1 MTLWLSHHYSWV
13 MIDPWWKESS
23 GCSGVKLN
31 LSWSI
36 CMGFDHFSLSST
48 RWFSSPRNI
57 TIMTHEQ
64 WWWTMVLLW
73 NRWCVCVGLCTE
85 KQHLWLWGLSSPAAQ
100 ITPPASAALASNFD
114 TPCFGL
120 SRRCKKWSLS
130 PELATIP
137 GLGPGPHWIYP
148 SQSGS
153 SKSLAVG
160 EPD

>member
-13 MIDPWWKESS
+13 MIDPWWKEIR
-23 GCSGVKLN
+23 LI
-31 LSWSI
+31 LSIS
-36 CMGFDHFSLSST
+36 MGFDHYALSST

-100 ITPPASAALASNFD
+100 ITPPASSALASNFD
-114 TPCFGL
+114 TPCFDL

-153 SKSLAVG
+153 SKSLALG